1 GISYPIA
8 DGKYQFESGQLGTLP
23 GENKAPTVDRTWWET
38 PRNLPQG
45 TYTFFCRVHPLMRGA
60 FRVK

>member
-1 GISYPIA
+1 MGVGGPPTVNRTTWSTP
-8 DGKYQFESGQLGTLP
+8 KTLP
-23 GENKAPTVDRTWWET
+23 K
-38 PRNLPQG
+38 G